1 MEQNNDSIHCKSETK
16 SNSKAFLFFSPEKYF
31 FSCDDQKSELEAR
44 EVRSMKKNKQ
54 ASFFTEGGEK
64 FWKPPIGREAS
75 HCSNQKG
82 SESGWLQ

>member
-1 MEQNNDSIHCKSETK
+1 
-16 SNSKAFLFFSPEKYF
+16 
-31 FSCDDQKSELEAR
+31 
-44 EVRSMKKNKQ
+44 MKKNKQ
-54 ASFFTEGGEK
+54 ASFFTEGDEK